1 MFYKD
6 GTLYTEYE
14 FKRIFKDTSFPNG
27 NIDSNFAISKG
38 FNVVTFA
45 QAPSVDDAIYTVI
58 QNTVPTVIN
67 NEYVLE
73 YSIVEKTE
81 EEKIAYAKSLVPQ
94 SITPLQAK
102 LQLLNIGLLDEVEA
116 MVSADRR
123 IALYWEYAL
132 DIQRSHPTLSQMAEA
147 LGLTDAQLDEM
158 FIEASKLS

>member
-1 MFYKD
+1 MYIKENI
-6 GTLYTEYE
+6 LYSPWEILKLYPN
-14 FKRIFKDTSFPNG
+14 ISFPNG
-27 NIDSNFAISKG
+27 AVDEAFTEQEGFSKVVYGNVPAINEATQK
-38 FNVVTFA
+38 
-45 QAPSVDDAIYTVI
+45 VI
-58 QNTVPTVIN
+58 LNEMPTLIN
-67 NEYVLE
+67 GIYVLE

-102 LQLLNIGLLDEVEA
+102 LQLLNMGLLDEVEA

-132 DIQRSHPTLSQMAEA
+132 DIQRSHTTLSQMAEA